1 MASQSSIHFLL
12 NWTKERIDEMDA
24 TLASLESKVAEMRS
38 ESRGK
43 ADQVVADLRKKR
55 DEFESTVKKQ
65 AEAGE
70 AAWDATMKR
79 LETQWKGFETEVN
92 NYLEG
97 LGKDVKQQ
105 QAVFQSQFTAQ
116 MNSWRETADKPHAAA
131 AELAAER
138 RKDLD
143 AAVSRMKADAAAAQE
158 KLQKL
163 AGAGNESW
171 SALNAALAASR
182 AAFDRANQTA
192 REAFERA
199 TRSAQ

>member
-1 MASQSSIHFLL
+1 MASQSSIHFVL

-24 TLASLESKVAEMRS
+24 TLASLESKTAELRS
-38 ESRGK
+38 ESRTK
-43 ADQVVADLRKKR
+43 ADQVIADLRKKR
-55 DEFESTVKKQ
+55 DQFESAVKKQ

-70 AAWDATMKR
+70 AAADATMKR
-79 LETQWKGFETEVN
+79 LEAQWKGFETEINAYV
-92 NYLEG
+92 EG
-97 LGKDVKQQ
+97 LGKDIKQQ
-105 QAVFQSQFTAQ
+105 QAVFQSQFAAQ
-116 MNSWRETADKPHAAA
+116 MKAWREAADKTHAAA
-131 AELAAER
+131 AEFAADR

-143 AAVSRMKADAAAAQE
+143 VAVSRMKADAAAAQE

-171 SALNAALAASR
+171 SALSSALASSR

-199 TRSAQ
+199 ASSGR

>member
-116 MNSWRETADKPHAAA
+116 MNSWRETADKTHAAA

-199 TRSAQ
+199 ASSGR